1 MNLPLQHRLQLV
13 TAPAIEPV
21 TIAEC
26 KAHMRIEHSDDD
38 QVIADLIAVAV
49 NYLDVTGMLGKAM
62 ITQTW
67 AEYFAPNPGTVHL
80 SITPVQSVSSIE
92 YYDANNTLQT
102 DTLSNYYVIGTK
114 GYKTIYPKSG
124 YTWPTVF
131 KRDDAIK
138 ITYVVGY
145 GDSAESVPTTVRHAI
160 KMLVA
165 NYYENRENELI
176 GTISKTLPFGVEQLI
191 ATERNS
197 WVG

>member
-1 MNLPLQHRLQLV
+1 MNLPLQHRLERV
-13 TAPAIEPV
+13 NAPSIDPV
-21 TIAEC
+21 SIAEC
-26 KAHMRIEHSDDD
+26 KRHMRIEHSDDD
-38 QVIADLIAVAV
+38 EIIGSLINVAV

-67 AEYFAPNPGTVHL
+67 AEYVDFHATTVHL
-80 SITPVQSVSSIE
+80 SITPVQSVSSIQ
-92 YYDANNTLQT
+92 YYDVNNVLQT
-102 DTLSNYYVIGTK
+102 DTLSNYYIIGTK

-124 YTWPTVF
+124 YSWPVTF

-138 ITYVVGY
+138 ITYVVGF
-145 GDSAESVPTTVRHAI
+145 GDTAESVPETVRHAI

-191 ATERNS
+191 AMERSS

>member
-1 MNLPLQHRLQLV
+1 MNLPLQHRLERV
-13 TAPAIEPV
+13 TAPSIDPV

-26 KAHMRIEHSDDD
+26 KRHMRIEHSDDD
-38 QVIADLIAVAV
+38 VIIGSLINVAV

-67 AEYFAPNPGTVHL
+67 AEYVDFHATTVHL

-92 YYDANNTLQT
+92 YYDVNNVLQT
-102 DTLSNYYVIGTK
+102 DTLSNYYIIGTK

-124 YTWPTVF
+124 YAWPVTF

-145 GDSAESVPTTVRHAI
+145 GDTAERVRHAL

-165 NYYENRENELI
+165 NYYENRENELV

>member
-1 MNLPLQHRLQLV
+1 MNLPLQHRLERIS
-13 TAPAIEPV
+13 APSIQPV
-21 TIAEC
+21 TISEC
-26 KAHMRIEHSDDD
+26 KDHMRIEHTDDD
-38 QVIADLIAVAV
+38 VLISSLIDVAV

-67 AEYFAPNPGTVHL
+67 AEHFAPNPSTVHL
-80 SITPVQSVSSIE
+80 SITPVQSVSSIQ
-92 YYDANNTLQT
+92 YYDANNALQT
-102 DTLSNYYVIGTK
+102 DTLSNYYIIGTK

-138 ITYVVGY
+138 ITYVVGF
-145 GDSAESVPTTVRHAI
+145 GDAATDVPTTVRHAI

-191 ATERNS
+191 NMERNS

>member
-1 MNLPLQHRLQLV
+1 MNLPLQHRLELV
-13 TAPAIEPV
+13 TAPLIDPV

-26 KAHMRIEHSDDD
+26 KRHMRVEHSDDD
-38 QVIADLIAVAV
+38 VIIGSLINVAV

-67 AEYFAPNPGTVHL
+67 AEYIAPNPTTVHL
-80 SITPVQSVSSIE
+80 SITPVQSVTSIE
-92 YYDANNTLQT
+92 YYDVNNVLQT
-102 DTLSNYYVIGTK
+102 DTLSNYYIIGSK
-114 GYKTIYPKSG
+114 SYKTIYPKSG
-124 YTWPTVF
+124 FSFPVTF

-138 ITYVVGY
+138 ITYVVGF
-145 GDSAESVPTTVRHAI
+145 GDTAESVPETVRHAI

-176 GTISKTLPFGVEQLI
+176 GTISKTLPFGIEQLI
-191 ATERNS
+191 ANERSS